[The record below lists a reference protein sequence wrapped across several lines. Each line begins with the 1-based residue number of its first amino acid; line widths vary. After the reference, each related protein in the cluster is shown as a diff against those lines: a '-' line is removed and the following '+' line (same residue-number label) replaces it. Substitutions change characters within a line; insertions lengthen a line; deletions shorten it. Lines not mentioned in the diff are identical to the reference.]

1 MPVPRHIPESPTLTE
16 AFARIPRREG
26 RGFRFVG
33 ADRSKHFH
41 DHAALWEEARR
52 RASLLRDRA
61 GVTAGERVALVIP
74 DNREFVLTFFGAVLA
89 GAVPVPIFPRATFRA
104 IEGYV
109 DVLAHITSASDSR
122 VLVCMEQN
130 RNVIDHLEARPGLP
144 LEKVLVVEADL
155 RREHAPETRVH
166 EAQPEDL
173 CFLQFTS
180 GSTSK
185 PKGVMVTHGNVMANT
200 GAFLGPHGLDRTDD
214 DCALAWLP
222 LFHDMGL
229 IGFVLGT
236 LAHDINTVLFPT
248 PTFARTP
255 RLWLELLS
263 AHRATITYAPNFGYQ
278 LAVKRVRDRDL
289 ETLDLSRMRVAG
301 CGAEPIRARTL
312 QEFGERLAPTG
323 FDRRAFL
330 PSYGMAESTLAITFH
345 PRETEM
351 VVDRIDPEAMRAGHA
366 RPTAAGDVDAGTAL
380 EVVSCGVPF
389 PGHGLRIVT
398 EAGSEAE
405 ERQVGEIHIQG
416 PSVTQGYFR
425 NREAT
430 AAAFTDDG
438 WFKTGDLGYLA
449 DGTLFVCGRVKDLII
464 LNGANHYPQDLEWAV
479 GELEGVRRGNVV
491 AFSVMR
497 DGIEHLMM
505 AAEGNRSDAGRL
517 KKEIAQRIAETFGI
531 QPAHVAI
538 SPLGTLPKTSSGKA
552 QRAKTKRLYEEGD
565 LDEHD
570 ET

>member
-1 MPVPRHIPESPTLTE
+1 MPVPSHIPESPTLTE
-16 AFARIPRREG
+16 AFARIARRPG

-33 ADRSKHFH
+33 ADRTEHFH
-41 DHAALWEEARR
+41 DHETMWTEARR
-52 RASLLRDRA
+52 RASVLRNDA
-61 GVTAGERVALVIP
+61 GVRPGERVALVIP

-104 IEGYV
+104 VEGYV
-109 DVLAHITSASDSR
+109 DVLAHIVEASGAR
-122 VLVCMEQN
+122 VLVCMAAN
-130 RNVIDHLEARPGLP
+130 REVLARLDQRPGLP
-144 LEKVLVVEADL
+144 LERILEVETDL
-155 RREHAPETRVH
+155 LGSRAPEQPVH
-166 EAQPEDL
+166 EASPDDL

-200 GAFLGPHGLDRTDD
+200 SAFLGPSGLDRNDD
-214 DCALAWLP
+214 DVALAWLP

-263 AHRATITYAPNFGYQ
+263 EHRASITYAPNFGYQ

-289 ETLDLSRMRVAG
+289 ESLDLSRMRVAG

-323 FDRRAFL
+323 FDARAFL

-345 PRETEM
+345 PRWTEM
-351 VVDRIDPEAMRAGHA
+351 VVDRIDPGAMRDGWAKPITGG
-366 RPTAAGDVDAGTAL
+366 RTDDGTAL

-389 PGHGLRIVT
+389 PGHGLRVVT
-398 EAGSEAE
+398 DGGAEATD
-405 ERQVGEIHIQG
+405 RQVGEIHIQG
-416 PSVTQGYFR
+416 PSVTQGYFQ
-425 NREAT
+425 NPEAN
-430 AAAFTDDG
+430 AAAFTNDG
-438 WFKTGDLGYLA
+438 WLKTGDLGYVA
-449 DGTLFVCGRVKDLII
+449 DGNLYVCGRVKDLII
-464 LNGANHYPQDLEWAV
+464 LNGANHYPQDLEWSV
-479 GELEGVRRGNVV
+479 GEIEGVRRGNVV

-497 DGIEHLMM
+497 DGLEQLIL
-505 AAEGNRSDAGRL
+505 AAEGNRGDAERL
-517 KKEIAQRIAETFGI
+517 RKDIAQRIAETFGI

-552 QRAKTKRLYEEGD
+552 QRAKTKRLYEDGA

-570 ET
+570 